1 MNKKV
6 AVITGAS
13 SGLGASVT
21 HRLSNL
27 GYHVCLIGRN
37 EEKIKAVATSLPN
50 EDYSVHLLDV
60 TDYKEVV
67 SVFDTIKN
75 TLGDVSILF
84 NNAGM
89 GTFEL
94 LEDIDETNIDKMI
107 DVNLKG
113 TIYCTQQVISSMKK
127 NNEGTIANV
136 ISTAGLEGK
145 LNETVYCAS
154 KFGVRG
160 FTEGLL
166 AELKDTKIQVFGAYM
181 GGMRTDFW
189 NNILTEDQTKHLME
203 PDDVADIIVENI
215 KNRDKL
221 NVEQVII
228 RNH

>member
-1 MNKKV
+1 MNNKV

-21 HRLSNL
+21 QRLSAL
-27 GYHVCLIGRN
+27 GYHVCLLGRN
-37 EEKIKAVATSLPN
+37 EKKIKAVAESLYN
-50 EDYSVHLLDV
+50 EDYSIHLLDV
-60 TDYKEVV
+60 SDNKEVEN
-67 SVFDTIKN
+67 VFNIIKN
-75 TLGDVSILF
+75 TVGDVSILF

-89 GTFEL
+89 GAFDL
-94 LEDIDETNIDKMI
+94 LEDIEENDINKMI

-113 TIYCTQQVISSMKK
+113 TIYCTQQIITSMKK

-145 LNETVYCAS
+145 VNETVYCAS

-189 NNILTEDQTKHLME
+189 NDILTEEQTKHLMD
-203 PDDVADIIVENI
+203 PNDVADIIVNNI
-215 KNRDKL
+215 KKRDKL
-221 NVEQVII
+221 NVEQVVIK
-228 RNH
+228 NH